1 MTDKRR
7 PKGSGSIR
15 EADGRIEATYS
26 FLDGQGKR
34 RRKSKRFDTRT
45 DARKWLNARLA
56 EVEAGQVTDGGAITL
71 GEYLGDWLGS
81 LGIQQ
86 LEAATVSW
94 YRSAVER
101 HIIPQLGHVRLDK
114 LTAVMVE
121 AFLAERAANGRL
133 DGSGGLGPAS
143 VRRLSITL
151 GKAMEAAVR
160 RGMLRSNPCDLADK
174 PKLPARDVT
183 EDVWTPE
190 QIAAFIEAARSDRL
204 AGVWHAAAMT
214 GLRRSEVCGL
224 QWPDI
229 DLDGGRLSVKR
240 ARVVV
245 DGKTITKPPKTAT
258 SRRTINLDAGT
269 VAALREWRKAQ
280 LEERLRAGQAWTAGE
295 WVASDQL
302 GRPSNPEYLS
312 RRFGEI
318 TASAGLPRIT
328 VKQLRHSHAT
338 ALLAAGIHPKIV
350 QERLGHSS
358 IMVTLD
364 IYSSVVPGMQAEAI
378 DRLAAMMGSIGGE

>member
-1 MTDKRR
+1 MTDRRR

-45 DARKWLNARLA
+45 EARKWLNARLA
-56 EVEAGQVTDGGAITL
+56 EVEAGQVADAGALTV
-71 GEYLGDWLGS
+71 GEYLADWLGS
-81 LGIQQ
+81 LGLAQ
-86 LEAATVSW
+86 LEAATISW

-101 HIIPQLGHVRLDK
+101 HIVPQLGGVRLDK
-114 LTAVMVE
+114 LTPTMIE
-121 AFLAERAANGRL
+121 AFLADRAANGRL

-143 VRRLSITL
+143 VRRLSVTL
-151 GKAMEAAVR
+151 RKALEAATR
-160 RGMLRSNPCDLADK
+160 KGLLRLNPADLADK
-174 PKLPARDVT
+174 PKLPPRDVT
-183 EDVWTPE
+183 ADVWTPE
-190 QIAAFIEAARSDRL
+190 QIAAFIEASRADRL
-204 AGVWHAAAMT
+204 AAIWRTAAMT

-224 QWPDI
+224 QWPDL
-229 DLDGGRLSVKR
+229 DLDAGRLSVKR

-245 DGKTITKPPKTAT
+245 DGRMVTKPPKTAS
-258 SRRTINLDAGT
+258 SRRIVDLDAGT

-280 LEERLRAGQAWTAGE
+280 LEERLRAGEAWQAGE
-295 WVASDQL
+295 WVATDQI

-318 TASAGLPRIT
+318 AASAGLPPIT

-338 ALLAAGIHPKIV
+338 ALLAAGEAPKVV

-358 IMVTLD
+358 ISVTMD
-364 IYSSVVPGMQAEAI
+364 IYASVLPGMQRQAI
-378 DRLAAMMGSIGGE
+378 DRLAALMGSL

>member
-1 MTDKRR
+1 MTDRRR

-45 DARKWLNARLA
+45 EARKWLNARLA
-56 EVEAGQVTDGGAITL
+56 EVEAGQVADAGALTV
-71 GEYLGDWLGS
+71 GEYLADWLGS
-81 LGIQQ
+81 LGLAQ
-86 LEAATVSW
+86 LEAATISW

-101 HIIPQLGHVRLDK
+101 HIVPQLGGVRLDK
-114 LTAVMVE
+114 LTPTMIE
-121 AFLAERAANGRL
+121 AFLADRAANGRL

-143 VRRLSITL
+143 VRRLSVTL
-151 GKAMEAAVR
+151 RKALEAATR
-160 RGMLRSNPCDLADK
+160 KGLLRLNPADLADK
-174 PKLPARDVT
+174 PKLPPRDVT
-183 EDVWTPE
+183 ADVWTPE
-190 QIAAFIEAARSDRL
+190 QIAAFIEASRADRL
-204 AGVWHAAAMT
+204 AAIWRTAAMT

-224 QWPDI
+224 QWPDL
-229 DLDGGRLSVKR
+229 DLDAGRLSVKR

-245 DGKTITKPPKTAT
+245 DGRTVTKPPKTAS
-258 SRRTINLDAGT
+258 SRRIVDLDAGT

-280 LEERLRAGQAWTAGE
+280 LEERLRAGEAWQAGE
-295 WVASDQL
+295 WVATDQI

-318 TASAGLPRIT
+318 AASAGLPPIT

-338 ALLAAGIHPKIV
+338 ALLAAGEAPKVV

-358 IMVTLD
+358 ISVTMD
-364 IYSSVVPGMQAEAI
+364 IYASVLPGMQRQAI
-378 DRLAAMMGSIGGE
+378 DRLAALMGSL